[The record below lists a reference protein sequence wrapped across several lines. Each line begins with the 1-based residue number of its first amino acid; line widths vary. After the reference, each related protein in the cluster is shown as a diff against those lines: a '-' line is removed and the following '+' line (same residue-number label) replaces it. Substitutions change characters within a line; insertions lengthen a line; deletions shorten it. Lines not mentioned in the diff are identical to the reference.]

1 MTYQSE
7 LQNMDI
13 DILNFIGE
21 TTTYDKKEKIE
32 RNKSKSW
39 LKSVSAFA
47 NGEGG
52 TLIFGISDNNEIIGL
67 TNAEEDAEFISEAI
81 KTKLDPIPTIDLKFK
96 ELNGKKLIFLYVNE
110 GQETPYYYIGDKQR
124 LAYIRI
130 GNESVVAD
138 RIQLKQLVMKGSGRT
153 YDSLPSSYKFGNMAF
168 TKLKSVHYKRLQ
180 RSFEDS
186 EFVSWGILDE
196 AGKLT
201 NAGALLADDSP
212 MRQSRIFCTRW
223 NGLTMTNGLGEA
235 IDDIELEGSVIGQLQ
250 DAVTF
255 IRNNSHKR
263 WWKENDHREELP
275 DYPERAV
282 TETVANAIIHRD
294 YMQMGSEIHVD
305 MYDDRL
311 EIYSPGGMMDGK
323 LIQQLNPLTVPSKRR
338 NPLLADFFSRLGL
351 MERRG
356 SGMRK
361 IIDAYKQYE
370 HLTTYHAPE
379 FNSNSSEFHVTLW
392 NLNYVE
398 EKESE
403 FLKEQKEFRKEG
415 KEFRKEQKE
424 FRKEG
429 KEFRKEFLKVQRK
442 VYKMISINPKT
453 TIPEMALNIGV
464 SERQVYKY
472 RKRLTDLNLIIREGG
487 RKNGSWKIIDK
498 EYEGFF
504 DKI

>member
-153 YDSLPSSYKFGNMAF
+153 YDSLPSSYKFENMAF

-180 RSFEDS
+180 RSFENS

-398 EKESE
+398 EEESE
-403 FLKEQKEFRKEG
+403 FLKEKKEFLKDPDEFLKG
-415 KEFRKEQKE
+415 KKEFLKDE
-424 FRKEG
+424 
-429 KEFRKEFLKVQRK
+429 KEFLKVKRMI
-442 VYKMISINPKT
+442 YKMVSTNPQIT
-453 TIPEMALNIGV
+453 VARMSVTIGL
-464 SERQVYKY
+464 SDRQVRKY
-472 RKRLTDLNLIIREGG
+472 IKKMTDLNLIIREGG